1 MLGNTLIKDYVEAL
15 KTGEAVL
22 RVRIFVLS
30 ALVFVVRVRLRV
42 VVHGEDLECVIQF
55 CLLAERVVVLEQVRF
70 ERWQRIHG

>member
-15 KTGEAVL
+15 ETGEAVL

-42 VVHGEDLECVIQF
+42 VVYGEDLECVIQF
-55 CLLAERVVVLEQVRF
+55 CLLTERVVVLEQVRF